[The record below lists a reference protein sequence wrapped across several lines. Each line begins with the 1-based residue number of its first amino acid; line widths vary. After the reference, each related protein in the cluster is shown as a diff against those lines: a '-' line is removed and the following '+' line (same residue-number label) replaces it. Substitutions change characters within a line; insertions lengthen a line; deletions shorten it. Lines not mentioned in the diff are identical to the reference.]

1 MSKMTPGYKLLPNS
15 MILRK
20 YDNFQIPMVEENID
34 YQEYLRWVAFGNQ
47 PEPVATPEEIAEQEL
62 KNEISELK
70 NNLQNQHIWLFRM
83 LMEMW
88 KAARQAGVVS
98 NQDIDPDVLAKAQQW
113 VAKLDRLKEI
123 DE

>member
-1 MSKMTPGYKLLPNS
+1 MSKMIVPLTYKLSSTGIIRSDGACIPNS
-15 MILRK
+15 EGNR
-20 YDNFQIPMVEENID
+20 DWRE
-34 YQEYLRWVAFGNQ
+34 YQEWLADGNT
-47 PEPVATPEEIAEQEL
+47 PEPEFTEQEL
-62 KNEISELK
+62 IDKAQNEEISELK
-70 NNLQNQHIWLFRM
+70 GDLQSQQIWLFRM

-98 NQDIDPDVLAKAQQW
+98 NQDIDPDVLAKAQAW